1 MYTFTIG
8 DEKRQ
13 QKRNRGAL
21 PRPPQ
26 GIGYPVVLVFFA
38 SFLAFFTDSLIF
50 LRCPSD
56 RCLPNIGLFSP
67 FIPSLSFLR
76 VSADVS
82 LPFIVSLC
90 FLLRSN
96 SFIGS
101 AQIPR
106 VIFTRSPK
114 TIGCVSRIFPVYF
127 PPVAMNRYAPFGTA
141 ISNRAPLPGTPFSVM
156 VMPVI
161 ARISRERNSPSPV
174 FFPKPRV
181 KSFFLSS

>member
-1 MYTFTIG
+1 MAGFF
-8 DEKRQ
+8 
-13 QKRNRGAL
+13 
-21 PRPPQ
+21 PVPPQ
-26 GIGYPVVLVFFA
+26 GIVYQVVLVFFA
-38 SFLAFFTDSLIF
+38 SFLAIFTDSLIF

-56 RCLPNIGLFSP
+56 RCLPNHGLFSP

-76 VSADVS
+76 VSSDIPC
-82 LPFIVSLC
+82 PFIVSLC

-106 VIFTRSPK
+106 VISTRSPK
-114 TIGCVSRIFPVYF
+114 TIGYVSRIFPVYF
-127 PPVAMNRYAPFGTA
+127 SPVSVNLYAPFGTV
-141 ISNRAPLPGTPFSVM
+141 ISNRAPLPGSPVSPI

-174 FFPKPRV
+174 PALFG
-181 KSFFLSS
+181 